1 MIISFKTMNI
11 KWELDEPM
19 PGYLL
24 KESRKL
30 EVG

>member
-1 MIISFKTMNI
+1 MNI
-11 KWELDEPM
+11 EWKLDEPM

-30 EVG
+30 AAG

>member
-1 MIISFKTMNI
+1 MILRFKI
-11 KWELDEPM
+11 WELDEPM

-30 EVG
+30 AVG